1 MKKLTAEE
9 IKSLVAENQFLR
21 DFELNTA
28 STEISIKL
36 ERADTVKNII
46 KETLTVPVRR
56 NDSNLSRNATFIF
69 VSNCLTANSDVVEG
83 CFDYARLLAISTQ
96 FKNMV
101 EVNG

>member
-1 MKKLTAEE
+1 MIKLTAEE
-9 IKSLVAENQFLR
+9 IRSLLAGNQFLR

-36 ERADTVKNII
+36 ERANTMEKII
-46 KETLTVPVRR
+46 KETLSVPVGK
-56 NDSNLSRNATFIF
+56 NNSNFSRNTTFIF
-69 VSNCLTANSDVVEG
+69 VSNCLVANSDVIGG

-96 FKNMV
+96 FKNIV